1 MAGASL
7 WAFQRARLLNLAI
20 YLFLTPLRDPSFW
33 ALFYCMPIEYRIDA
47 RKHWL
52 EAKLSGHVSI
62 EEVSDHMRQ
71 LFADPGYSD
80 DLNGVIDC
88 RELVNVMSVNELR
101 GLVDMQIERPGP
113 PWRSR
118 RAVVVSSPAHYGT
131 ARVFMVFAEA
141 GPVQYN
147 VFYNM
152 ETALAWLNE

>member
-1 MAGASL
+1 
-7 WAFQRARLLNLAI
+7 
-20 YLFLTPLRDPSFW
+20 
-33 ALFYCMPIEYRIDA
+33 MPIEYHIDA

-62 EEVSDHMRQ
+62 DEVSNHLRRM
-71 LFADPGYSD
+71 FADPAYSD
-80 DLNGVIDC
+80 DLNGIIDC

-101 GLVDMQIERPGP
+101 GLADMQVERPGP

-118 RAVVVSSPAHYGT
+118 RAVIVNSPAHYGT
-131 ARVFMVFAEA
+131 TRVFMLFAES

-152 ETALAWLNE
+152 ENAMAWLKE